1 MSTADSSGTG
11 RDSPEGASPSLAI
24 RPSALAGAQTSY
36 ETSRRVS
43 QTLREEFEAL
53 RAIVEPEVGPADD
66 RPQPDKAAGLR
77 LAECG
82 SALAEAEQETCLLE
96 QKMLHEK
103 MKVGQLS
110 QTEGNKL
117 ILQSRKRYISAG
129 DDLWRNKK
137 SKFFL
142 ADSPTTS
149 MPLFNLG
156 SIAASECL
164 LALYAKS
171 DGADKRRR
179 RPSNWRRD
187 AMHYYG
193 GETADDPPAY
203 WCHML
208 GIWVYHTVTKA
219 AHIVPFFLD
228 NDSISEILFGEWAP
242 SIKKPGNALLLSEK
256 LEIWFDQY
264 HIVVVPVDTNENP
277 ITRWRTDVISDS
289 ILHAHCYPDIT
300 ARDIDGKELTFLNAN
315 RPAARFLYFHFIMAL
330 LRIRDLQREGWQT
343 TWARYYTQRPFP
355 TPKPYIR
362 ESMLIALATHFK
374 TTDLKAID
382 SWIHDH
388 GFTSNL
394 PLHPDAST
402 EAARRVYEALEL
414 DVEKANKRD
423 QVDEEEEEEE
433 GEEGEEEG
441 KEEG

>member
-1 MSTADSSGTG
+1 MSTDASGTG
-11 RDSPEGASPSLAI
+11 RDSPEGAPPSLAI
-24 RPSALAGAQTSY
+24 RPSGFADAQASY
-36 ETSRRVS
+36 ETSRSMS
-43 QTLREEFEAL
+43 QTLREEYEAL

-66 RPQPDKAAGLR
+66 TPEPDKEASLR

-96 QKMLHEK
+96 QKMLYEK
-103 MKVGQLS
+103 VKAGQLS
-110 QTEGNKL
+110 QSQGNKL
-117 ILQSRKRYISAG
+117 LLQSRKRYISAG

-137 SKFFL
+137 KKLYL
-142 ADSPTTS
+142 ADSTTTS

-164 LALYAKS
+164 LALYTKS

-187 AMHYYG
+187 AMRYYG
-193 GETADDPPAY
+193 SETADNAVSS

-219 AHIVPFFLD
+219 AHIVPFFFD
-228 NDSISEILFGEWAP
+228 NDSISEILFGERAP

-289 ILHAHCYPDIT
+289 ILHAHCYPDII
-300 ARDIDGKELTFLNAN
+300 ARDIDGKELTFLNGN

-330 LRIRDLQREGWQT
+330 VRIRDLQRAGWQN

-362 ESMLIALATHFK
+362 KSMLIALATYFK

-382 SWIHDH
+382 SWIDDH

-394 PLHPDAST
+394 QLHPDAST
-402 EAARRVYEALEL
+402 EAARRV
-414 DVEKANKRD
+414 
-423 QVDEEEEEEE
+423 
-433 GEEGEEEG
+433 
-441 KEEG
+441 